1 MKISEYLPDDI
12 FHHISLADNF
22 DSSALAETIF
32 HSLIDLVRPDHCVL
46 YQMRLHCLTD
56 QWWMVSQ
63 TWI

>member
-22 DSSALAETIF
+22 DRSALVETIF
-32 HSLIDLVRPDHCVL
+32 HPLIDLVRPDHCVL

-56 QWWMVSQ
+56 Q
-63 TWI
+63 